1 MIDFYIHSKEYIK
14 KHYKLQQLNEKFYTE
29 DNLLV
34 AEPSLYLNNLLES
47 DTSDLQYNAA
57 KKIISFD
64 LYPFNDNL
72 RSIYIDN
79 FFKKLFS
86 NEIIFNGIL
95 SNNIKLILV
104 FKNYKGNFKE
114 KIGNDFSTLEN
125 MLKYAFESFGLSRSN
140 MVIITDNL
148 YLQSDFEKLKYH
160 GINIVSDNF
169 YEFDYINNPY
179 NYKHTFDEYYS
190 NIKKLTDVVIN
201 FKSKSHSIYDYLIVQ
216 YLKKSNN
223 ISKSIIDVNL
233 LEYDYKDIKVIFDE
247 CLDACDTL
255 NYFHLKKY
263 FELNETECIELKK
276 IKNSK
281 DSEESYK
288 NSLCTVILD
297 DLDNLTCFHI
307 DSNILDSMRNMH
319 PLMFLTPHESYD
331 NFLSLRYRGYGFMY
345 RDKLVDF
352 TFNNY
357 FKIVVFLNDLDL
369 LFNTNI
375 NTIVDNIFDNKKIL
389 EHNSN
394 LLFSNNR
401 TDYISSK
408 ILNCLEPI

>member
-148 YLQSDFEKLKYH
+148 YLQSDFEKLKF
-160 GINIVSDNF
+160 V
-169 YEFDYINNPY
+169 
-179 NYKHTFDEYYS
+179 
-190 NIKKLTDVVIN
+190 
-201 FKSKSHSIYDYLIVQ
+201 
-216 YLKKSNN
+216 
-223 ISKSIIDVNL
+223 
-233 LEYDYKDIKVIFDE
+233 
-247 CLDACDTL
+247 TL
-255 NYFHLKKY
+255 
-263 FELNETECIELKK
+263 
-276 IKNSK
+276 SP
-281 DSEESYK
+281 
-288 NSLCTVILD
+288 V
-297 DLDNLTCFHI
+297 
-307 DSNILDSMRNMH
+307 
-319 PLMFLTPHESYD
+319 
-331 NFLSLRYRGYGFMY
+331 
-345 RDKLVDF
+345 
-352 TFNNY
+352 
-357 FKIVVFLNDLDL
+357 
-369 LFNTNI
+369 LFR
-375 NTIVDNIFDNKKIL
+375 V
-389 EHNSN
+389 
-394 LLFSNNR
+394 
-401 TDYISSK
+401 
-408 ILNCLEPI
+408 